1 MNFEEYW
8 YALEYK
14 EPSISTNTNFLQ
26 PRPDTL
32 RTFGLKMTSCQWLR
46 MGDAKKVYKY
56 SKQLLEL
63 FQISVMLPLCM
74 QYTASGRRRRHQAA
88 TASQRFVT
96 SDIRCHR
103 KTYLLTYLRTTCI
116 CILCHSWF
124 FLCVAAFIDDE

>member
-14 EPSISTNTNFLQ
+14 EPLISTNTNLIQ

-56 SKQLLEL
+56 SNRLLDPL
-63 FQISVMLPLCM
+63 QISVMMPLCM
-74 QYTASGRRRRHQAA
+74 LYTASGLRRRHQATA
-88 TASQRFVT
+88 ASQRFVVGW
-96 SDIRCHR
+96 
-103 KTYLLTYLRTTCI
+103 L
-116 CILCHSWF
+116 
-124 FLCVAAFIDDE
+124 E